1 MLRGADAGR
10 ARAAGPLH
18 RREVTRLAVGWL
30 VLASA
35 AAAAAEPVITVEP
48 LTMSVETAEKGSV
61 GWQLGADGV
70 LRDKASRDVIAKI
83 VKNEVRLAGG
93 GIVVQL
99 GADGMVAYRSR
110 DPRGKKW
117 VRGTLGKL
125 DVSGQLTDEKG
136 GRIWLDD
143 AGVVRSAPSS
153 SLLPRIM
160 CQGVTARTR
169 RTAMLLVSL
178 IVVEIAYVVASI
190 ATHRT
195 GE

>member
-1 MLRGADAGR
+1 M
-10 ARAAGPLH
+10 
-18 RREVTRLAVGWL
+18 
-30 VLASA
+30 
-35 AAAAAEPVITVEP
+35 
-48 LTMSVETAEKGSV
+48 
-61 GWQLGADGV
+61 
-70 LRDKASRDVIAKI
+70 
-83 VKNEVRLAGG
+83 
-93 GIVVQL
+93 
-99 GADGMVAYRSR
+99 
-110 DPRGKKW
+110 
-117 VRGTLGKL
+117 GKL